1 MKDVLLY
8 LVKHLVDNPKE
19 VHIEETSEEERT
31 LLTLTVHPD
40 DMGKIIG
47 KSGRII
53 RAIRDLMKVLA
64 AKRNQYVDVVLA
76 EQEIYKS
83 ANDKSA
89 NESKKMSK

>member
-8 LVKHLVDNPKE
+8 LVSALVDNPKE
-19 VHIEETSEEERT
+19 IRVDEATEGERT
-31 LLTLTVHPD
+31 LLTISVAPA

-64 AKRNQYVDVVLA
+64 AKRNQYVDVTLSEV
-76 EQEIYKS
+76 
-83 ANDKSA
+83 
-89 NESKKMSK
+89 